1 MEMYN
6 DKEITDIP
14 DETDKIKIE
23 EKSKSVLID
32 KVEVPSLK
40 YVTYLEN
47 QILELRKQIG
57 VITKDLYNMKLKINS
72 ISGKVSDHERSIHK
86 H

>member
-1 MEMYN
+1 MYDN
-6 DKEITDIP
+6 ITEVPEI
-14 DETDKIKIE
+14 TDKIKIE

-47 QILELRKQIG
+47 QILELKKQLG
-57 VITKDLYNMKLKINS
+57 NITKDLYNMKLRINTLT
-72 ISGKVSDHERSIHK
+72 GKVSDHERSINK
-86 H
+86 Y

>member
-1 MEMYN
+1 MEMYDN
-6 DKEITDIP
+6 ITEVPEI
-14 DETDKIKIE
+14 TDKIKIE

-47 QILELRKQIG
+47 QILELKKQLG
-57 VITKDLYNMKLKINS
+57 NITKDLYNMKLRINTLT
-72 ISGKVSDHERSIHK
+72 GKVSDHERSINK
-86 H
+86 Y